1 MSLTTLVNIDWTIDI
16 MSNTFT
22 ALDGITI
29 SEGPVHWSTSIG
41 KLQLDTFQKTLL
53 LWYILL
59 WLTLRDI
66 GLKFP
71 QIAADVEFL
80 RRKDCTF
87 PPRSVFRS
95 KQFVCVPGWSNGRHQ
110 TDNGPTYHRL
120 NQGLSRGGGG
130 GEVDG
135 VMLHKGPSEG
145 SLSQRRPLLGPSL
158 GWKRLL
164 PLSHLR
170 HY

>member
-1 MSLTTLVNIDWTIDI
+1 MWKDCNFTIGSIDVIDHTRKYWLTIDI
-16 MSNTFT
+16 MSKSNTFT
-22 ALDGITI
+22 ALDIITI

-59 WLTLRDI
+59 WLTLQDI

-71 QIAADVEFL
+71 QIEADVEFL

-87 PPRSVFRS
+87 PPWSVFRS
-95 KQFVCVPGWSNGRHQ
+95 KQFVCVPSWSNGRHQ

-120 NQGLSRGGGG
+120 NQGLNQGLNRGGGG
-130 GEVDG
+130 GLVDSG
-135 VMLHKGPSEG
+135 
-145 SLSQRRPLLGPSL
+145 
-158 GWKRLL
+158 
-164 PLSHLR
+164 
-170 HY
+170 Y